1 MIFRNALIGHFDIWN
16 SFSKRRWWFW
26 HFSKGYPLEISP
38 KWTEKKISEYQKSD
52 LVSQN
57 GRLIPVRFTQETMW
71 SLRKKSH
78 NNCLDLVDSIINTLY
93 TPLLLLALAS
103 KSPKNVFDMISY
115 LQHCCTVPLD
125 LYIHRYIHYNNYKS
139 YSYMYAIVLYIYA
152 TIIGGLS
159 TATTVYN

>member
-57 GRLIPVRFTQETMW
+57 GRLIPIRFTQETMW
-71 SLRKKSH
+71 SLSKKSH

-93 TPLLLLALAS
+93 TTYYKHTHGLIGKNIS
-103 KSPKNVFDMISY
+103 RVNVFYFYKVETFVTNLICKNKTCKNFDKRSF
-115 LQHCCTVPLD
+115 LLD
-125 LYIHRYIHYNNYKS
+125 QKKPNGWNSNHIFCK
-139 YSYMYAIVLYIYA
+139 
-152 TIIGGLS
+152 
-159 TATTVYN
+159 

>member
-57 GRLIPVRFTQETMW
+57 GRLIPIRFTQETMW
-71 SLRKKSH
+71 SLSKKSH

-93 TPLLLLALAS
+93 YAS
-103 KSPKNVFDMISY
+103 AKSVLWKVHFFVISIVVSSMFSLVFTIFFPAYIIY
-115 LQHCCTVPLD
+115 LSKFFLW
-125 LYIHRYIHYNNYKS
+125 
-139 YSYMYAIVLYIYA
+139 
-152 TIIGGLS
+152 
-159 TATTVYN
+159 

>member
-57 GRLIPVRFTQETMW
+57 GRLIPIRFTQETMW
-71 SLRKKSH
+71 SLSKKSH

-93 TPLLLLALAS
+93 KLQ
-103 KSPKNVFDMISY
+103 SPRGILIF
-115 LQHCCTVPLD
+115 QHFELIFCVCEYFSILF
-125 LYIHRYIHYNNYKS
+125 
-139 YSYMYAIVLYIYA
+139 
-152 TIIGGLS
+152 TIKKAKIGKEKIFFLWN
-159 TATTVYN
+159 TLI